1 MDGQLEAMDQDLEA
15 ANKMIEM
22 RQQPVSPPAPGAME
36 GDPDNAQSMVD
47 DSEAPPLD
55 PMDIGSPAASAA
67 SGGGGA
73 H

>member
-1 MDGQLEAMDQDLEA
+1 
-15 ANKMIEM
+15 MIQM
-22 RQQPVSPPAPGAME
+22 LQQPVPSPAPGAME
-36 GDPDNAQSMVD
+36 GDPEDAQSMVD

-55 PMDIGSPAASAA
+55 PMDVGSPAASAA

>member
-1 MDGQLEAMDQDLEA
+1 
-15 ANKMIEM
+15 
-22 RQQPVSPPAPGAME
+22 ME
-36 GDPDNAQSMVD
+36 GDPDDAQSMVD

-55 PMDIGSPAASAA
+55 PMDIGSPTDSTT